1 MKSILKFTIYFIFII
16 YSQSVYSKP
25 IPPGSGTGDIPA
37 NILILLDSSDSMART
52 ISGVDDTIN
61 QPRDVIELSDG
72 NVIVSQYDGGLV
84 KFLTLT
90 GEKDDSFAE
99 GNVNFM
105 GSTSDPNCGNQ
116 DSSISPGPGHGKMT
130 LGVSSKVLGHNGE
143 IVFVVDD
150 YDDTGSPKGK
160 VIAIDTSGKCVD
172 VIDHD
177 ELAAGSGKGFSPEA
191 LTIKNIA
198 GDDHLFVSGGYD
210 RGDGDNDRSY
220 FYTKNLTSGKTMS
233 CDVYDSNIFKV
244 TPSITVAD
252 GGTLSAGTLPAG
264 YDGLLY
270 AASRGHI
277 WKYLLKKFDDGAGG
291 ITYCPITDPAKNL
304 AAGGLNK
311 KWYFYYTYK
320 NTHPDC
326 LTIKH
331 CRAYHIQLDP
341 NDSSIMYITST
352 NHNLFQKVKI
362 SNTVLT
368 PIKVKGQYS
377 RENTTS
383 DANVNFYTPMGI
395 HVTSTNNIWVTDK
408 KPSIQRFTKN
418 STSSASELTWLS
430 TFGGKGRRF
439 DGAIRAIKAVVSDTT
454 FTSSAN
460 FGYGYWNSGIG
471 TSSEKKPIR
480 STPAYLEGGLYCY
493 DNECDYFLGWDSVN
507 EQSNLCNINS
517 CLKVGIDSN
526 GFSKIPDA
534 LANTSLAWGTDA
546 ISFAELASDYYTNP
560 ATDVIDPNAPC
571 QLNYVIVISDGQWI
585 HHNKAI
591 PIIQNLR
598 TGSDVRTLVVAY
610 GDGINLCENNSCS
623 NQDRKAIDQFD
634 EMAIAGS
641 CDQAGDSD
649 CEKTI
654 IALTPEQL
662 KTELSSKVQQII
674 ADRLSFTAPSITATI
689 QDGGSLYQAQF
700 NYVQHGEWEGNILR
714 KTLNPD
720 GTINHDTTVLPNW
733 NAAEKIKA
741 QPLRR
746 IWTVLPNTSYFG
758 DWNNFTTANNT
769 DINNLFTLTG
779 NTVLDYHNANSKCGG
794 VNGIDDDIDGLINFV
809 RGIDY
814 FGYEGCNKINQL
826 REHVLGDVYHSQ
838 LIEIGKP
845 KASTS
850 FKAPNEESY
859 FRSLHNYQS
868 FALGHSARKNI
879 IYAGA
884 NDGMLHAINAET
896 GEEEWAFVPPF
907 IAAKLPT
914 IVNVGLN
921 GTVEGNGG
929 SNAIFGVDG
938 SPVIHDMF
946 IKGLTPTGTLETNP
960 SWHTILIVPYGRG
973 GAGFSVLDITNTLI
987 PGTQGPLHMYSVY
1000 NDTVNNIVNYAD
1012 KDGNIDQYSY
1022 ISPYYNIRESREAR
1036 KAERNQKRA
1045 VNNEPATCD
1054 GTAANCPEQVNVS
1067 TFCDTNFNFHQSGQ
1081 MACYKGSTFTF
1092 DFAASSIDVND
1103 YTVTETLASGAKVTS
1118 NPISV
1123 QISGAQ
1129 TKITFNSD
1137 KVYND
1142 STFNSQVSSQISIKL
1157 DDVLTGISA
1166 NDYKYDYSQLGETWS
1181 APRIFRMPLNST
1193 GILEE
1198 DKYVAVMGGGY
1209 DSSKLFIINLE
1220 DGTIA
1225 GSKVNK
1231 GPISIIDI
1239 DGNEI
1244 SNGLV
1249 NAPVVITP
1257 DTAPGI
1263 PWRGAMVYVNDLEG
1277 KITKINLTNS
1287 TKNNAELYE
1296 KTTLFKLNSTKDN
1309 GRYSYF
1315 TLDATIGEDTNEF
1328 WLFGGT
1334 GNFLRVN
1341 ESEGPMDN
1349 ILYGFK
1355 DYDYPYFKSDHKIPR
1370 QDSTGWQTE
1379 AIQNINIA
1387 NDVDD
1392 AVVCSDTTFDD
1403 QGVDCPTS
1411 SERGWVVHLD
1421 DLADN
1426 KYRKLTGT
1434 PTVFKGRVY
1443 FPMYTPPDSSN
1454 KCSLGKAYICSE
1466 DDECGTNISSEIA
1479 IAEGTTLAADESC
1492 YFVREGILSEL
1503 VIFGS
1508 TLYGNVAGPSDTQ
1521 DTLVSIFGGGGDSG
1535 SRSKSWRQQS
1545 F

>member
-1 MKSILKFTIYFIFII
+1 MKNILKFSIYFFII
-16 YSQSVYSKP
+16 IFSQSVYSKP

-37 NILILLDSSDSMART
+37 NILILLDSSDSMGRG
-52 ISGVDDTIN
+52 ISGVNNSLRD
-61 QPRDVIELSDG
+61 PRDVVELSDG
-72 NVIVSQYDGGLV
+72 NILIIQAREGIV
-84 KFLTLT
+84 KMLTSS

-105 GSTSDPNCGNQ
+105 GSTNDANCGGKN
-116 DSSISPGPGHGKMT
+116 SSLVANSGSQMT
-130 LGVSSKVLGHNGE
+130 SLDVSNNVSGYVGEVIYVINDKLGFESSGTLAKV
-143 IVFVVDD
+143 V
-150 YDDTGSPKGK
+150 
-160 VIAIDTSGKCVD
+160 AIDTSGKCID
-172 VIDHD
+172 VINN
-177 ELAAGSGKGFSPEA
+177 ELGIPDLDKLQLRA
-191 LTIKNIA
+191 LAIKTIA
-198 GDDHLFVSGGYD
+198 GEDHLFINGKY
-210 RGDGDNDRSY
+210 NDTEPY
-220 FYTKNLTSGKTMS
+220 FFTKNLSTGDAITCSLDNGIGS
-233 CDVYDSNIFKV
+233 RDFGFKNY
-244 TPSITVAD
+244 THLTIDD
-252 GGTLSAGTLPAG
+252 GNF
-264 YDGLLY
+264 LY
-270 AASRGHI
+270 ASGGHI
-277 WKYLLKKFDDGAGG
+277 YRYILKQNVNN
-291 ITYCPITDPAKNL
+291 YCPDTLRASNP
-304 AAGGLNK
+304 GGRSS
-311 KWYFYYTYK
+311 YYKRYNHSNNASATPC
-320 NTHPDC
+320 NI
-326 LTIKH
+326 LTKH
-331 CRAYHIQLDP
+331 CKAWAIQIDP
-341 NDSSIMYITST
+341 NDPSIIFILSKDKGKLQKRKITDAELLRVHEPKGTAGTQVTQSDSNVIFDTPKGLYVSST
-352 NHNLFQKVKI
+352 KI
-362 SNTVLT
+362 W
-368 PIKVKGQYS
+368 IGD
-377 RENTTS
+377 E
-383 DANVNFYTPMGI
+383 
-395 HVTSTNNIWVTDK
+395 
-408 KPSIQRFTKN
+408 KPSVQEFNKGNTIT
-418 STSSASELTWLS
+418 TWLANY
-430 TFGGKGRRF
+430 GGKGTRF
-439 DGAIRAIKAVVSDTT
+439 AGAINAIKALVNDTT
-454 FTSSAN
+454 FTSAAN
-460 FGYGYWNSGIG
+460 FGYGYWNSGVG
-471 TSSEKKPIR
+471 E
-480 STPAYLEGGLYCY
+480 YEGSAVRPDGGKWCTRR
-493 DNECDYFLGWDSVN
+493 DTKDDCSYFQGWDIIN
-507 EQSNLCNINS
+507 EQSQQCNVNS
-517 CLKVGIDSN
+517 CLKIGVDAD
-526 GFSKIPDA
+526 GFSKIPES

-546 ISFAELASDYYTNP
+546 KAFSELAYKYYSDSNVN
-560 ATDVIDPNAPC
+560 VIDPAAPC
-571 QLNYVIVISDGQWI
+571 QLNYVIVISDGEWSNHTEGETLI
-585 HHNKAI
+585 RE
-591 PIIQNLR
+591 LR
-598 TGSDVRTLVVAY
+598 TNTDLGVRTLVVAY
-610 GDGINLCENNSCS
+610 GEGIDESTIDG
-623 NQDRKAIDQFD
+623 KFHK
-634 EMAIAGS
+634 MAIAGS
-641 CDQAGDSD
+641 CDAEGDAD
-649 CEKTI
+649 CEEVI
-654 IALTPEQL
+654 EALSPEAL
-662 KTELSSKVQQII
+662 KTQLASKVQQII

-689 QDGGSLYQAQF
+689 QEGGSLYQAQF
-700 NYVQHGEWEGNILR
+700 NYIQHGEWEGTILR
-714 KTLNPD
+714 KSLNPD
-720 GTINHDTTVLPNW
+720 GTVNHDVNAPGNW

-741 QPLRR
+741 QPSRR
-746 IWTVLPNTSYFG
+746 IWTVLPSNSYIG
-758 DWNNFTTANNT
+758 EWNNFTTANNSE
-769 DINNLFTLTG
+769 INNLFTLTG
-779 NTVLDYHNANSKCGG
+779 NTVLDYHNATSKCGG

-814 FGYEGCNKINQL
+814 FGYGGCDKIDKL
-826 REHVLGDVYHSQ
+826 REHVLGDMYHSQ

-845 KASTS
+845 NGSTS

-859 FRSLHNYQS
+859 FRALHNYQS
-868 FALGHSARKNI
+868 FALGQSGRKNI

-921 GTVEGNGG
+921 GTVDGNGG

-960 SWHTILIVPYGRG
+960 SWHTILFVPYGRG
-973 GAGFSVLDITNTLI
+973 GAGFSVLDITNTLV
-987 PGTQGPLHMYSVY
+987 PGSQGPLHMYSVY
-1000 NDTVNNIVNYAD
+1000 NDTTNNIVNYAD

-1022 ISPYYNIRESREAR
+1022 IASYYNIRESREAS
-1036 KAERNQKRA
+1036 KAERNQRRA
-1045 VNNEPATCD
+1045 QQNDPTDCD
-1054 GTAANCPEQVNVS
+1054 TAATCPEQEIVS
-1067 TFCDTNFNFHQSGQ
+1067 NFCDTSLDFHQNGN

-1092 DFAASSIDVND
+1092 DFVASSTDVND
-1103 YTVTETLASGAKVTS
+1103 YIVTETQASGGKVIS
-1118 NPISV
+1118 RPASV
-1123 QISGAQ
+1123 QISGGK
-1129 TKITFNSD
+1129 TKITFNSN
-1137 KVYND
+1137 KTYNA
-1142 STFNSQVSSQISIKL
+1142 SSFNPEVSSLISIKL
-1157 DDVLTGISA
+1157 ADTLTGVTV

-1181 APRIFRMPLNST
+1181 TPRIFRMPLNST

-1287 TKNNAELYE
+1287 TINNAELYE

-1392 AVVCSDTTFDD
+1392 TVVCSDTTFDD
-1403 QGVDCPTS
+1403 QGLFCPTS
-1411 SERGWVVHLD
+1411 SQRGWVVHLD

-1454 KCSLGKAYICSE
+1454 RCSLGKAYICSE

-1479 IAEGTTLAADESC
+1479 IAEGTTLAANESC